1 MLKRVN
7 KTNEKSKNWAI
18 WAKMVLYL
26 EDPLLLLL
34 QDVDDLKLPRSQDLY
49 DVVTALLDE
58 TPDDENIKSI

>member
-7 KTNEKSKNWAI
+7 KTNEKSKNWDI
-18 WAKMVLYL
+18 WAKTVLYL
-26 EDPLLLLL
+26 EEPLALLL